1 MFLVPLLLT
10 CLFRLWWTAME
21 KVHSQSLFCFLA
33 VLRLVAQGKATQS
46 GFQSIFVEL
55 SVKLNGIRTVLHRMK
70 LSCCVLKIY
79 NYFNLTQMKVL
90 WAKLFC
96 RHLFWMVI
104 WFLALHM
111 EDLSWGL
118 AAVFM
123 CPHVFW
129 GLVFQSRSP
138 QLLQVQ
144 FFVLATNFAFKVAF
158 GAGKA
163 ALTSVCRTAR
173 CGGQPELW
181 GEFET
186 VLQFCLQGWGGSDQL
201 CSLGEGFSIRRCGY
215 FSCCILCADTGLPCE
230 MRVCP
235 CSARGRWCARLPWY
249 HKVLW
254 ARKAVS
260 AELFFTVHAE
270 NELLLGPPSVPL
282 RELAEMTSR
291 KRIWRLLG
299 ADDVKKRPL
308 CPW

>member
-1 MFLVPLLLT
+1 
-10 CLFRLWWTAME
+10 ME
-21 KVHSQSLFCFLA
+21 KVHSWSLFCFLA
-33 VLRLVAQGKATQS
+33 LLRLVAQGKATQS

-55 SVKLNGIRTVLHRMK
+55 SVKLNGMRTLLHRMK

-104 WFLALHM
+104 WFLTLHM

-129 GLVFQSRSP
+129 GLVFQSRPP

-144 FFVLATNFAFKVAF
+144 FFALATDFAFKAAF

-163 ALTSVCRTAR
+163 GLPLACRTAQ
-173 CGGQPELW
+173 CGGRKCGVSLKQSCNSLCRD
-181 GEFET
+181 GEDQTSCVVGVKDSVSGVVVTSLAVFC
-186 VLQFCLQGWGGSDQL
+186 VLTWAWRVIWASVPAEPRGW
-201 CSLGEGFSIRRCGY
+201 
-215 FSCCILCADTGLPCE
+215 
-230 MRVCP
+230 
-235 CSARGRWCARLPWY
+235 WCARLPWY

-260 AELFFTVHAE
+260 AELFFTIHGE
-270 NELLLGPPSVPL
+270 TELLLGPYSLPL
-282 RELAEMTSR
+282 WELAEMTPR
-291 KRIWRLLG
+291 KRIWRLFS
-299 ADDVKKRPL
+299 ADDVKKGLL
-308 CPW
+308 CPC